1 MTNAKILVEKNIPM
15 QKSTGGNPQKYPFD
29 DMAVNDSFDAG
40 EYDRKKMQSIYGSI
54 YHFIGK
60 KENKK
65 KKFVCRK
72 TEDGRMRVWREK

>member
-1 MTNAKILVEKNIPM
+1 MTTTNKMLIEKNIPVP
-15 QKSTGGNPQKYPFD
+15 SRSIYPFEN
-29 DMAVNDSFDAG
+29 MGAGESFDAG
-40 EYDRKKMQSIYGSI
+40 KYDRKKMQSIYGSI
-54 YHFIGK
+54 YHYLGK